1 MAGISTNPLGRT
13 QQAGQ
18 GTAFIYEPMS
28 RVNPLDRLYNNV
40 LQEKARKDKLKIEQD
55 KLNQKAGEDLRKN
68 ILDVNSKIRMQDM
81 GLAQKYISEIMDFAN
96 NNSDWSNP
104 NSSSFIEM
112 SKMLSNLGTFSNASQ
127 SYKEME
133 MKNLANMKDFD
144 VEDAERWS
152 NNPLKSDILTI
163 QNEVAKGNPLY
174 NLTINPKMYTPEEV
188 FKKTGFTQS
197 VLSGAKMYKTLL
209 YNAKS
214 VEEQNAI
221 LDQLGYDATISGLQ
235 NLKNMQNEGRLS
247 SKLTDDE
254 LLEMSINHV
263 TPLIQ
268 TTIYDPT
275 KDKQLQLGWAR
286 LAETIRKNNM
296 EFNFKQQQ
304 AQKENTEFRV
314 DKIFEDAGNGGHN
327 SLETIKSVL
336 EDGEKFEVLS
346 GADLMKHKTGGFL
359 GFGGKNETR
368 TQFPDGTPINQ
379 NTNYFAYTTKEGK
392 TIYGDA
398 SNPEIIAK
406 FASNIVGKKI
416 EAKMSADKTGA
427 GYNYAS
433 DNTQPKIVVGK
444 TYTVGAGTTTKTSN
458 STTTTKKSSGNIDLR
473 NKYKY

>member
-1 MAGISTNPLGRT
+1 MVGISTNPLGRT

-18 GTAFIYEPMS
+18 GTAFIYEPLS
-28 RVNPLDRLYNNV
+28 KTNPLDKLYNSI
-40 LQEKARKDKLKIEQD
+40 LQEKARKDKMKIEQE
-55 KLNQKAGEDLRKN
+55 KLKQKSGQDLRKN

-304 AQKENTEFRV
+304 AQKEITEFNV
-314 DKIFEDAGNGGHN
+314 DEIFNDAGSGGKN
-327 SLETIKSVL
+327 SLDLIRNVL
-336 EDGEKFEVLS
+336 EDNESFKIVNGS
-346 GADLMKHKTGGFL
+346 DLTNVKTKGFL
-359 GFGGKNETR
+359 GSGAKEEKR
-368 TQFPDGTPINQ
+368 TKFPDGTPINE
-379 NTNYFAYTTKEGK
+379 NAKYYEYTKANGEIIYGEVGKTENKFADGVLGKRLEGK
-392 TIYGDA
+392 ISQNNTSG
-398 SNPEIIAK
+398 
-406 FASNIVGKKI
+406 G
-416 EAKMSADKTGA
+416 MSYTNK
-427 GYNYAS
+427 
-433 DNTQPKIVVGK
+433 TQPKIEVGK
-444 TYTVGAGTTTKTSN
+444 NYTAGAGTTTKTSN
-458 STTTTKKSSGNIDLR
+458 STTTTNKSSSGNKQTNSGLPIF
-473 NKYKY
+473 K